1 MQTSSFARTLIKR
14 ESIASFYWTPVKAI
28 QLGVKPV
35 DPSKL
40 AQQVGRRVAE
50 LRSELGVTQAVLAE
64 HLEVSVRYL
73 QSIEA
78 GLENLTL
85 ETIAKLASVLKAK
98 PSALFE
104 PPVTKKPRPGRPK
117 KSA

>member
-1 MQTSSFARTLIKR
+1 MLATEPDKR
-14 ESIASFYWTPVKAI
+14 ESIASFYQTSVKAI
-28 QLGVKPV
+28 HHGVKAV
-35 DPSKL
+35 DPGKL

-50 LRSELGVTQAVLAE
+50 LRSEIGLTQAELAE
-64 HLEVSVRYL
+64 HMEVSVRYL

-78 GLENLTL
+78 GTENLTL
-85 ETIAKLASVLKAK
+85 ETIAKLATILGAK
-98 PSALFE
+98 PAALFE

>member
-1 MQTSSFARTLIKR
+1 M
-14 ESIASFYWTPVKAI
+14 
-28 QLGVKPV
+28 KPV
-35 DPSKL
+35 YPSKL

-50 LRSELGVTQAVLAE
+50 LRSELGLTQAEFAE
-64 HLEVSVRYL
+64 HMEFSVRYL
-73 QSIEA
+73 QSVEA
-78 GLENLTL
+78 GAENLTL

-98 PSALFE
+98 PAALFE